1 MGYELSEIDGI
12 ENLPKGTQI
21 AVQGLLED
29 LNPGLASF
37 YTKIGGK
44 DTYEHHGVYLGDG
57 KVVHF
62 HGANKDKAEP
72 CTCDIHEF
80 GQGGLNGQIYEVSY
94 TDPILQESP
103 YDQMLARVN
112 EALVPL
118 GWLPYNLA
126 NNNCESFATWLK
138 TGTAWSSQVND
149 GVYGIVEN
157 VVAKKTLK

>member
-21 AVQGLLED
+21 AVQGLLKD
-29 LNPGLASF
+29 LDLGLASF
-37 YTKIGGK
+37 YTKLGGK
-44 DTYEHHGVYLGDG
+44 NTYEHHGVYLGDG

-103 YDQMLARVN
+103 YEEILERVD
-112 EALVPL
+112 EALGQ
-118 GWLPYNLA
+118 GWPQYNIVI
-126 NNNCESFATWLK
+126 NNCESFATWLK
-138 TGTAWSSQVND
+138 TGTAQSSQVN
-149 GVYGIVEN
+149 E
-157 VVAKKTLK
+157 VVSKMF